1 MTDRAIF
8 LDRDDTLI
16 EDPGYISDPDQVK
29 LLDDVSEALSQF
41 RSIGYKLV
49 VTSNQSGVA
58 RGIVTEEVLGNIHE
72 RLEQLLAEQGAYLDK
87 IFYCPYHP
95 DGVIKKYR
103 KESDLRKPNPGMLLK
118 AAKEM
123 DVDLSES
130 WVIGDSER
138 DIEAGLR
145 AGCKTILIEPPSE
158 NVGLRENEVKTD
170 FKAVN
175 MREAVNI
182 VKKHLRMENK
192 ETQEEVKIEKEK
204 KDVEKPEPENN
215 QEPEQPVT
223 KMTKP
228 IIKPENIDNQS
239 QEELLRRILEQLKN
253 MQRQEMF
260 GEFSIM
266 RFLAGMVQ
274 ILVLFCLLLCV
285 WLLMSPTRQDNVIF
299 ITLGFAMV
307 LQMMSLT
314 FYIIYGRK

>member
-1 MTDRAIF
+1 MTERAIF

-29 LLDDVSEALSQF
+29 LLGGVSEALSQL
-41 RSIGYKLV
+41 RSMGYKLV

-58 RGIVTEEVLGNIHE
+58 RGIVTEEVLCNIHE

-118 AAKEM
+118 ASEEM

-130 WVIGDSER
+130 WVIGDSNR

-158 NVGLRENEVKTD
+158 NVGLKENEIKTD

-182 VKKHLRMENK
+182 VKKHLHMESK
-192 ETQEEVKIEKEK
+192 ETQEEVKIEKDEK
-204 KDVEKPEPENN
+204 EEEKPEPEIS
-215 QEPEQPVT
+215 QESKEPVT

-228 IIKPENIDNQS
+228 TIKSQNIDSQS
-239 QEELLRRILEQLKN
+239 QEELLRRILEQLKGI
-253 MQRQEMF
+253 QRQEMF

-285 WLLMSPTRQDNVIF
+285 WLLMSPTQQDNSIF

-314 FYIIYGRK
+314 FYLIHGRK

>member
-16 EDPGYISDPDQVK
+16 EDPGYISDPDQVV
-29 LLDDVSEALSQF
+29 LLNGVSEALSQF
-41 RSIGYKLV
+41 RSMGYKLV

-95 DGVIKKYR
+95 DGVIKKYS

-138 DIEAGLR
+138 DIKAGLR
-145 AGCKTILIEPPSE
+145 AGCRTILIEPPSE
-158 NVGLRENEVKTD
+158 NVGLRDNEIKSD

-182 VKKHLRMENK
+182 VKKHLRMEN
-192 ETQEEVKIEKEK
+192 EESQEEVNIEKEEK
-204 KDVEKPEPENN
+204 AEKKPEPETS

-228 IIKPENIDNQS
+228 TIKSKSIENQS
-239 QEELLRRILEQLKN
+239 QEELLRRILEQLKGR
-253 MQRQEMF
+253 QRQEMF

-274 ILVLFCLLLCV
+274 IIVLFCLLLCV

-299 ITLGFAMV
+299 ISLGFAMV

-314 FYIIYGRK
+314 FYIIQGRK

>member
-16 EDPGYISDPDQVK
+16 EDPGYISDPGQVQ
-29 LLDDVSEALSQF
+29 LLNGVSEALSQL
-41 RSIGYKLV
+41 RSMGYKLV
-49 VTSNQSGVA
+49 ITSNQSGVA

-95 DGVIKKYR
+95 DGVIEKYR

-118 AAKEM
+118 ASEEM

-182 VKKHLRMENK
+182 IKKYLRMESEEPK
-192 ETQEEVKIEKEK
+192 EEMKVEKDEK
-204 KDVEKPEPENN
+204 AEEKPEPEIS

-228 IIKPENIDNQS
+228 TIKSQNIDSQS
-239 QEELLRRILEQLKN
+239 QEELLGNILEQLKN

-266 RFLAGMVQ
+266 RFFAGMVQ
-274 ILVLFCLLLCV
+274 IVVLFCLLLCV

-314 FYIIYGRK
+314 FYIIQGRK